1 MKLLFESWRR
11 YLNEESPDLL
21 LEELSKEKDFAEFLV
36 LLNEKRREETKNIL
50 QEQPATKPAFPEV
63 DRGELPVGGIY
74 CDMDGVLADFSAGL
88 LNLLDEDLSKSKE
101 IKKTAVFAV
110 SLVGKFEYYL
120 KILKNK
126 ISGMKA
132 DRQFPSSWDNIE
144 EVATQYFE
152 KTGDPS
158 LSIVE
163 KLKQGW
169 ERFFESLPPTPG
181 GLGMWKLI
189 NIFAPGRITLLTG
202 APGGEGVLHAKVKW
216 AQKYLTP
223 PPQHIIKQSDKRPYA
238 VDPETDKPN
247 LLIDDWSHNVEGWEE
262 AGGIAVAYDEE
273 KPKESMKAV
282 GDILTGEGYETSP

>member
-11 YLNEESPDLL
+11 YLNEEGPDLL
-21 LEELSKEKDFAEFLV
+21 LEELSKEKDFADFLV
-36 LLNEKRREETKNIL
+36 LLNEKRQEKTKNIL
-50 QEQPATKPAFPEV
+50 QEQPAAEAALPEIPV
-63 DRGELPVGGIY
+63 TELPVGAIF

-88 LNLLDEDLSKSKE
+88 LNLIDEDLSKSKE

-110 SLVGKFEYYL
+110 GLVGKFEYYL

-126 ISGMKA
+126 ISGIKA
-132 DRQFPSSWDNIE
+132 TRQYPSSWDNIE
-144 EVATQYFE
+144 QVAQSYFE
-152 KTGDPS
+152 KTGHPD
-158 LSIVE
+158 LNIME

-189 NIFAPGRITLLTG
+189 NYFDSGRITLLTG
-202 APGGEGVLHAKVKW
+202 APGGEGVLHAKVEW
-216 AQKYLTP
+216 AKKHLQP

-238 VDPETDKPN
+238 IDPETDKPN

-273 KPKESMKAV
+273 NPKESLKAV
-282 GDILTGEGYETSP
+282 GDILTGEG